1 MVMTDGNDQTL
12 GGEEPVLSAELTPYR
27 SLGFKGFKV
36 FFLIA
41 GLLSLI
47 HAVVFMVIGAWPIV
61 FFFGLDFAL
70 LFGAFW
76 LNYRSARSREEVSV
90 SRTDVSVRKF
100 TPSGR
105 MIEHRFNPF
114 WARFNIARHQ
124 EDRHRLD
131 EHQRWRPPNRCR
143 LLPQPRRPRN
153 LRHRVFRGACHRA
166 PPLTPDQSS
175 FGWHRHWRHDY
186 LCHDRR

>member
-1 MVMTDGNDQTL
+1 MVMTNGNDQTPD
-12 GGEEPVLSAELTPYR
+12 GEEPVFSAELTPYR

-41 GLLSLI
+41 GLLSLM

-70 LFGAFW
+70 LLGAFW
-76 LNYRSARSREEVSV
+76 LNYRSARAREEVHV

-124 EDRHRLD
+124 EIGIVSMSISGGGQRTDVGSFLNRDDRETFADAFSGALATV
-131 EHQRWRPPNRCR
+131 
-143 LLPQPRRPRN
+143 RRR
-153 LRHRVFRGACHRA
+153 
-166 PPLTPDQSS
+166 
-175 FGWHRHWRHDY
+175 
-186 LCHDRR
+186 

>member
-1 MVMTDGNDQTL
+1 MTDGNDEKFA
-12 GGEEPVLSAELTPYR
+12 GEEPAFSAELTPYR

-41 GLLSLI
+41 GLLSLV

-76 LNYRSARSREEVSV
+76 LNYRSARAREEVRV

-100 TPSGR
+100 APSGR
-105 MIEHRFNPF
+105 MTEHRFNPF
-114 WARFNIARHQ
+114 WARFKIARHQ
-124 EDRHRLD
+124 EIGIVSMSVSDGGNRTDIGSFLNRDDRETFATAFSGALATV
-131 EHQRWRPPNRCR
+131 
-143 LLPQPRRPRN
+143 RRR
-153 LRHRVFRGACHRA
+153 
-166 PPLTPDQSS
+166 
-175 FGWHRHWRHDY
+175 
-186 LCHDRR
+186 

>member
-1 MVMTDGNDQTL
+1 MVMTDGNDEKFA
-12 GGEEPVLSAELTPYR
+12 GEEPVFSAELTPYR

-41 GLLSLI
+41 GLLSLV

-76 LNYRSARSREEVSV
+76 LNYRSARAREEVRV

-100 TPSGR
+100 APSGR
-105 MIEHRFNPF
+105 MTEHRFNPF
-114 WARFNIARHQ
+114 WARFKIARHQ
-124 EDRHRLD
+124 EIGIVSMSVSDGGNRTDIGSFLNRDDRETFATAFSGALATV
-131 EHQRWRPPNRCR
+131 
-143 LLPQPRRPRN
+143 RRR
-153 LRHRVFRGACHRA
+153 
-166 PPLTPDQSS
+166 
-175 FGWHRHWRHDY
+175 
-186 LCHDRR
+186 